1 MRDLT
6 RWIVFLAI
14 LVQASLLSG
23 GEPDAKPGNEL
34 SAEEFM
40 LANAL
45 WTLLHETAHAVI
57 DELDILFLGSEEDA
71 ADQLATI
78 ALLRGDPD
86 FDLSEKIS
94 AADAVIAAATAWR
107 VEWELEQREERE
119 TTYWDSHSL
128 SIQRFYNMMC
138 LLYGSDPQKYAQI
151 AGQLGLPFER
161 AYVCADY
168 ENQRAIRSVGRI
180 MERHAR
186 RQAGDAYQGKVV
198 YEDTFTEGQERIAAA
213 IRQAKIAE
221 RIASRI
227 EKTLTLPHD
236 ITITFAHCA
245 NDPTAFWRH
254 DRREIVMC
262 YELLARFLY
271 LHRARQCLQTD
282 GLTQDELD
290 ECLSA
295 RHR

>member
-94 AADAVIAAATAWR
+94 AADAVIAAAGHPADDETRRLLRRRTAQKLR
-107 VEWELEQREERE
+107 TQRL
-119 TTYWDSHSL
+119 TGL
-128 SIQRFYNMMC
+128 SFPPDR
-138 LLYGSDPQKYAQI
+138 QI
-151 AGQLGLPFER
+151 LRKPPLR
-161 AYVCADY
+161 
-168 ENQRAIRSVGRI
+168 RIR
-180 MERHAR
+180 
-186 RQAGDAYQGKVV
+186 
-198 YEDTFTEGQERIAAA
+198 TTEGVTVTYPDEVNAVTVQRVRNLEGAG
-213 IRQAKIAE
+213 
-221 RIASRI
+221 
-227 EKTLTLPHD
+227 EK
-236 ITITFAHCA
+236 ITIT
-245 NDPTAFWRH
+245 T
-254 DRREIVMC
+254 DRIV
-262 YELLARFLY
+262 EDSVVSD
-271 LHRARQCLQTD
+271 RAR
-282 GLTQDELD
+282 
-290 ECLSA
+290 
-295 RHR
+295 